1 MFEHEN
7 RHNSFSFRL
16 MELLSDVY
24 KNHEI
29 RFDFS
34 AELYDFPALVYK
46 REMKQ
51 YSGNFLTDIVISET
65 GKLWEVQILF
75 WKRRVFVRNGIK
87 AAQKKWEEDEMSFLL
102 YEDCGSFQ
110 FIPPEDFY
118 RKEDFV
124 FVSNRAVFNAI

>member
-1 MFEHEN
+1 MD
-7 RHNSFSFRL
+7 
-16 MELLSDVY
+16 LLSDVY
-24 KNHEI
+24 KNNEI

-34 AELYDFPALVYK
+34 TDLFDFPALVFK
-46 REMKQ
+46 REMNQ
-51 YSGNFLTDIVISET
+51 YSGTFLTNIVISES

-87 AAQKKWEEDEMSFLL
+87 AAQKKWEEDKMSFLL

-110 FIPPEDFY
+110 YIPPGDFY
-118 RKEDFV
+118 RKEDFF